1 MANEAAQVILRV
13 DAGAGS
19 EDEDR
24 AQLAQRLRQDIR
36 ELDVDSVDWVRA
48 SETPAGAK
56 GDPATMGALAVTLA
70 PTVITPLMS
79 MLSSW
84 LSRHERA
91 SVTVESGGQKIVV
104 TGSPSAEQQQVIEAF
119 INRSKPSTGP

>member
-1 MANEAAQVILRV
+1 MADQPAQLILHV
-13 DAGAGS
+13 DAGAAS
-19 EDEDR
+19 EVEDQ

-48 SETPAGAK
+48 GEAPAGSK
-56 GDPATMGALAVTLA
+56 GDAATLSSLAITLA
-70 PTVITPLMS
+70 PTVITPLMG

-91 SVTVESGGQKIVV
+91 TVTVESGGQKLTL
-104 TGSPSAEQQQVIEAF
+104 TGSPSAQQRELVEAF
-119 INRSKPSTGP
+119 IKSKASAGS